1 MSPGLRGAPAGP
13 EVQERTILLSEPRAG
28 MCGDRAK
35 GMAATARG
43 PGGMVQTEER
53 VGPHGGSYS
62 LKKVM
67 GRGVGEGMQ
76 AFLFLVRLVGLLSL
90 TSRFLATS
98 ALQEGLPE
106 SVVEALLR
114 PSHVRERL
122 AGLQVRGSNFTL
134 GNMPFLILSGTIH
147 YFRVPRDYWKD
158 SLLKLKACGFNT
170 VTTHVPWNLHEPRR
184 GQFHYSGNLD
194 LIAFISLA
202 SEVDLWVI
210 LCVGPY
216 IGSDLDLGGLPS
228 WLLKDSHMKLR
239 TTHKGFTAA
248 VNHYFD
254 DLIPRIRGFQ
264 FQEEGPIIAVQME
277 NEYGSY
283 NLDKRYMPYIKNALL
298 SRGIKTMLMTADTGQ
313 GLLKG
318 HTPTVFAT
326 LHMKSIR
333 QKTYEHLS
341 SAQGPGPVMMMVYT
355 ARSLDGWGTS
365 RNTLDLHMLMESVRE
380 MLKLRFSLNF
390 YMFHGGTNFGFMGG
404 AAFPGHRLP
413 MVTSYD
419 YGALL
424 TEDGDYTPEY
434 LVFQEFFRP
443 DAGAG
448 DSGCTSPAPPSVETR
463 GSRTSPEPQDAREIL
478 TNRAPGP
485 GLWVQEDSLPL
496 VPAPMDHPWCWAGW
510 LGVAEE
516 VPSYQHQDRR
526 PKDMYAPLAAGHFI
540 SLWDTLIHQDDE
552 PVRSTGPLSME
563 QLSVNEGSGQSAGY
577 ILYETVITRGGV
589 LNSDGH
595 VKDRGQVFLDDK
607 YIGVLDDAHQKL
619 TLPSDRYKEF
629 LMLRIL
635 VENQGRL
642 ASGTS
647 MNQERKGLTGN
658 IYLNGSPLRKFKI
671 YSLEM
676 QNKFIQRKLP
686 NIWKPSFLHAVGPAF
701 FLAFLRVGSQ
711 PKDTFMSLQ
720 GWTKGV
726 VFINGQNLGRY
737 WNLGPQETLY
747 VPGPWLKPGLNE
759 IIVFEEFKSTLL
771 IYFTNTSQLGY

>member
-1 MSPGLRGAPAGP
+1 
-13 EVQERTILLSEPRAG
+13 
-28 MCGDRAK
+28 
-35 GMAATARG
+35 
-43 PGGMVQTEER
+43 
-53 VGPHGGSYS
+53 
-62 LKKVM
+62 
-67 GRGVGEGMQ
+67 MQ

-90 TSRFLATS
+90 TSRFLVTS
-98 ALQEGLPE
+98 VLQGLPE
-106 SVVEALLR
+106 SVVQALLR
-114 PSHVRERL
+114 PSSVSERL
-122 AGLQVRGSNFTL
+122 VGLQVRGSNFTL
-134 GNMPFLILSGTIH
+134 GNTPFLILSGTIH

-170 VTTHVPWNLHEPRR
+170 VTT
-184 GQFHYSGNLD
+184 
-194 LIAFISLA
+194 AFMSLA
-202 SEVDLWVI
+202 AEVDLWVI

-216 IGSDLDLGGLPS
+216 VGSDLDLGGLPRKCTLEYRERYDS
-228 WLLKDSHMKLR
+228 RLLD
-239 TTHKGFTAA
+239 
-248 VNHYFD
+248 
-254 DLIPRIRGFQ
+254 PQ

-283 NLDKRYMPYIKNALL
+283 NLDKRYMLYIKNALL

-333 QKTYEHLS
+333 QETYEQLS
-341 SAQGPGPVMMMVYT
+341 SVQVRAAQRRGQLGGT
-355 ARSLDGWGTS
+355 RSLDGWGSS
-365 RNTLDLHMLMESVRE
+365 RNTLDLHMLMASVRE
-380 MLKLRFSLNF
+380 MLQLRFSLNF

-404 AAFPGHRLP
+404 AAFRGHRLP

-424 TEDGDYTPEY
+424 TEDGDCTPEY
-434 LVFQEFFRP
+434 LAFQEFFRP
-443 DAGAG
+443 AAEI
-448 DSGCTSPAPPSVETR
+448 PSFWHR
-463 GSRTSPEPQDAREIL
+463 DG
-478 TNRAPGP
+478 
-485 GLWVQEDSLPL
+485 
-496 VPAPMDHPWCWAGW
+496 
-510 LGVAEE
+510 
-516 VPSYQHQDRR
+516 R
-526 PKDMYAPLAAGHFI
+526 PKDTYAPLAAGHFI
-540 SLWDTLIHQDDE
+540 SLWDTLIHQDE

-619 TLPSDRYKEF
+619 TLPNDRHKEF
-629 LMLRIL
+629 LALRIL

-686 NIWKPSFLHAVGPAF
+686 NIWKPSFLHTEGPAF
-701 FLAFLRVGSQ
+701 FLALLRVGSQ

-759 IIVFEEFKSTLL
+759 IVVFEEFKSTLL
-771 IYFTNTSQLGY
+771 IYFTNASQLGKRLPPRKRLWQLAASRGVCARFPVPVTHYPPQHHPCRPLRGSHGRVCCVSCCRGPWALPGRHRAGGVRSSQDARTDRARLAASVGVGPGPQCGAASSSRPVRRAASSTRSPRAGWG

>member
-28 MCGDRAK
+28 M
-35 GMAATARG
+35 
-43 PGGMVQTEER
+43 
-53 VGPHGGSYS
+53 
-62 LKKVM
+62 
-67 GRGVGEGMQ
+67 MQ
-76 AFLFLVRLVGLLSL
+76 AFLFLVRLAGLLSL
-90 TSRFLATS
+90 TSRFLVTS

-114 PSHVRERL
+114 PSHVSERL
-122 AGLQVRGSNFTL
+122 VGLQVRGSNFTL

-248 VNHYFD
+248 VNRYFD
-254 DLIPRIRGFQ
+254 DLIPKIRGFQ
-264 FQEEGPIIAVQME
+264 FQEEGPIIAMQME

-326 LHMKSIR
+326 LHMKSVR

-341 SAQGPGPVMMMVYT
+341 SAQGPGPVMMTVYT
-355 ARSLDGWGTS
+355 ARSLDGWGTP

-424 TEDGDYTPEY
+424 TEDGGYTPEY

-443 DAGAG
+443 D
-448 DSGCTSPAPPSVETR
+448 
-463 GSRTSPEPQDAREIL
+463 
-478 TNRAPGP
+478 
-485 GLWVQEDSLPL
+485 
-496 VPAPMDHPWCWAGW
+496 
-510 LGVAEE
+510 
-516 VPSYQHQDRR
+516 
-526 PKDMYAPLAAGHFI
+526 AGHFI

-607 YIGVLDDAHQKL
+607 YIGVLDDTHQKL
-619 TLPSDRYKEF
+619 TLPSDHYKEF
-629 LMLRIL
+629 LTLRIL

-686 NIWKPSFLHAVGPAF
+686 NIWKPSFLHTVGPAF
-701 FLAFLRVGSQ
+701 FLALLRVGSQ

-737 WNLGPQETLY
+737 WNVGPQETLY

>member
-28 MCGDRAK
+28 M
-35 GMAATARG
+35 
-43 PGGMVQTEER
+43 
-53 VGPHGGSYS
+53 
-62 LKKVM
+62 
-67 GRGVGEGMQ
+67 MQ
-76 AFLFLVRLVGLLSL
+76 AFLFLVRLAGLLSL
-90 TSRFLATS
+90 TSRFLVTS

-114 PSHVRERL
+114 PSHVSERL
-122 AGLQVRGSNFTL
+122 VGLQVRGSNFTL

-248 VNHYFD
+248 VNRYFD
-254 DLIPRIRGFQ
+254 DLIPKIRGFQ
-264 FQEEGPIIAVQME
+264 FQEEGPIIAMQME

-341 SAQGPGPVMMMVYT
+341 SAQGPGPVMMTVYT
-355 ARSLDGWGTS
+355 ARSLDGWGTP

-390 YMFHGGTNFGFMGG
+390 YMFHGGTNFGFTGG

-424 TEDGDYTPEY
+424 TEDGGYTPEY

-443 DAGAG
+443 DAG
-448 DSGCTSPAPPSVETR
+448 
-463 GSRTSPEPQDAREIL
+463 
-478 TNRAPGP
+478 
-485 GLWVQEDSLPL
+485 
-496 VPAPMDHPWCWAGW
+496 
-510 LGVAEE
+510 
-516 VPSYQHQDRR
+516 VPSFQHQDHR
-526 PKDMYAPLAAGHFI
+526 PKDTYAPLAAGHFI

-577 ILYETVITRGGV
+577 ILYETVITRGGI

-607 YIGVLDDAHQKL
+607 YIGVLDDTHQKL
-619 TLPSDRYKEF
+619 TLPSDHYKEF
-629 LMLRIL
+629 LTLRIL

-686 NIWKPSFLHAVGPAF
+686 NIWKPSFLHTVGPAF
-701 FLAFLRVGSQ
+701 FLALLRVGSQ

-737 WNLGPQETLY
+737 WNVGPQETLY

>member
-1 MSPGLRGAPAGP
+1 MVQQELVCAAHLPPGRRPGLGVSGTQDSCAGLPTPGPLSSKAGP
-13 EVQERTILLSEPRAG
+13 LL
-28 MCGDRAK
+28 
-35 GMAATARG
+35 AATPSR
-43 PGGMVQTEER
+43 PG
-53 VGPHGGSYS
+53 
-62 LKKVM
+62 
-67 GRGVGEGMQ
+67 
-76 AFLFLVRLVGLLSL
+76 AL
-90 TSRFLATS
+90 TSVHPVCLECRPSCSFTRPLC
-98 ALQEGLPE
+98 PC
-106 SVVEALLR
+106 SVVQALLR
-114 PSHVRERL
+114 PSHVSERL
-122 AGLQVRGSNFTL
+122 VGLQVRDSNFTL
-134 GNMPFLILSGTIH
+134 GNTPFLILSGTIH
-147 YFRVPRDYWKD
+147 YFRVPRNYWKD

-184 GQFHYSGNLD
+184 GQFQFSGNLD
-194 LIAFISLA
+194 LVAFISLA

-216 IGSDLDLGGLPS
+216 VGSDLDLGGLPS

-239 TTHKGFTAA
+239 TTYKGFTAA

-254 DLIPRIRGFQ
+254 DLIPRIREFQ
-264 FQEEGPIIAVQME
+264 FQEEGPVIAMQME

-283 NLDKRYMPYIKNALL
+283 NLDKRYMPYIKNVSAPSFPPSLHTFLTLLIPGLECVDALPP
-298 SRGIKTMLMTADTGQ
+298 Q
-313 GLLKG
+313 G
-318 HTPTVFAT
+318 T
-326 LHMKSIR
+326 S
-333 QKTYEHLS
+333 
-341 SAQGPGPVMMMVYT
+341 PVMMMVYT

-365 RNTLDLHMLMESVRE
+365 RNTLDLQMLMKGVRE
-380 MLKLRFSLNF
+380 MLQLRFSLNF

-404 AAFPGHRLP
+404 AAFPGYRLP

-434 LVFQEFFRP
+434 LVFQELFCP
-443 DAGAG
+443 DAG
-448 DSGCTSPAPPSVETR
+448 TRPALQRALGYGHWSWFPLPSL
-463 GSRTSPEPQDAREIL
+463 Q
-478 TNRAPGP
+478 
-485 GLWVQEDSLPL
+485 Q
-496 VPAPMDHPWCWAGW
+496 
-510 LGVAEE
+510 
-516 VPSYQHQDRR
+516 
-526 PKDMYAPLAAGHFI
+526 
-540 SLWDTLIHQDDE
+540 
-552 PVRSTGPLSME
+552 PVRSTEPLSME
-563 QLSVNEGSGQSAGY
+563 QLSVNQGSGQSAGY

-607 YIGVLDDAHQKL
+607 YIGVLDDMHQKL
-619 TLPSDRYKEF
+619 TLPNDRYKEF

-686 NIWKPSFLHAVGPAF
+686 NIWKPSFLHTEGPAF
-701 FLAFLRVGSQ
+701 FLALLRVGSQ
-711 PKDTFMSLQ
+711 PTDTFVSLQ

-771 IYFTNTSQLGY
+771 IYFTNTSQLGKQLPPHKRLRQLSASRGVCARFPVRSHCTHPSTSPAGLSEVPTAVSAVSPAAMPPGPFLAVTGRGPARPSQDGLS

>member
-1 MSPGLRGAPAGP
+1 
-13 EVQERTILLSEPRAG
+13 
-28 MCGDRAK
+28 
-35 GMAATARG
+35 
-43 PGGMVQTEER
+43 
-53 VGPHGGSYS
+53 
-62 LKKVM
+62 
-67 GRGVGEGMQ
+67 MQ
-76 AFLFLVRLVGLLSL
+76 AFLFLVRLAGLLSL
-90 TSRFLATS
+90 TSRFLVTS

-114 PSHVRERL
+114 PSHVSERL
-122 AGLQVRGSNFTL
+122 VGLQVRGSNFTL

-254 DLIPRIRGFQ
+254 DLIPKIRGFQ
-264 FQEEGPIIAVQME
+264 FQEEGPIIAMQME

-341 SAQGPGPVMMMVYT
+341 SAQGPGPVMMTVYT
-355 ARSLDGWGTS
+355 ARSLDGWGTP

-424 TEDGDYTPEY
+424 TEDGGYTPEY

-443 DAGAG
+443 DAG
-448 DSGCTSPAPPSVETR
+448 
-463 GSRTSPEPQDAREIL
+463 
-478 TNRAPGP
+478 
-485 GLWVQEDSLPL
+485 
-496 VPAPMDHPWCWAGW
+496 
-510 LGVAEE
+510 
-516 VPSYQHQDRR
+516 
-526 PKDMYAPLAAGHFI
+526 HFI
-540 SLWDTLIHQDDE
+540 SLWDTLIHQDDVSPLLMDE
-552 PVRSTGPLSME
+552 PVRSTGSLSME

-619 TLPSDRYKEF
+619 TLPSDHYKEF
-629 LMLRIL
+629 LTLRIL

-676 QNKFIQRKLP
+676 QNKFTQRKLP
-686 NIWKPSFLHAVGPAF
+686 NIWKPSFLHTVGPAF
-701 FLAFLRVGSQ
+701 FLALLRVGSQ

-737 WNLGPQETLY
+737 WNVGPQETLY

-771 IYFTNTSQLGY
+771 IYFTNTSQLGSHGGSHGRVCCVSCCRGPWVLPGGHRAGDARPSQDRRADPARLAASGGAGPRETTPLLLRVLRAKSHRLPLLLMGTETDVNRGVAELSRLRALSAC

>member
-13 EVQERTILLSEPRAG
+13 KVQERTILLSEPRAG
-28 MCGDRAK
+28 M
-35 GMAATARG
+35 
-43 PGGMVQTEER
+43 
-53 VGPHGGSYS
+53 
-62 LKKVM
+62 
-67 GRGVGEGMQ
+67 MQ
-76 AFLFLVRLVGLLSL
+76 AFLFLVRLAGLLSL
-90 TSRFLATS
+90 TSRFLVTS

-114 PSHVRERL
+114 PSHVSERL
-122 AGLQVRGSNFTL
+122 VGLQVRGSNFTL

-248 VNHYFD
+248 VNRYFD
-254 DLIPRIRGFQ
+254 DLIPKIRGFQ
-264 FQEEGPIIAVQME
+264 FQEEGPIIAMQME

-341 SAQGPGPVMMMVYT
+341 SAQGPGPVMMTVYT
-355 ARSLDGWGTS
+355 ARSLDGWGTP

-424 TEDGDYTPEY
+424 TEDGGYTPEY

-443 DAGAG
+443 DAG
-448 DSGCTSPAPPSVETR
+448 
-463 GSRTSPEPQDAREIL
+463 
-478 TNRAPGP
+478 
-485 GLWVQEDSLPL
+485 
-496 VPAPMDHPWCWAGW
+496 
-510 LGVAEE
+510 
-516 VPSYQHQDRR
+516 
-526 PKDMYAPLAAGHFI
+526 HFI
-540 SLWDTLIHQDDE
+540 PLWDTLIHQDDE

-607 YIGVLDDAHQKL
+607 YIGVLDDTHQKL
-619 TLPSDRYKEF
+619 TLPSDHYKEF
-629 LMLRIL
+629 LTLRIL

-686 NIWKPSFLHAVGPAF
+686 NIWKPSFLHTVGPAF
-701 FLAFLRVGSQ
+701 FLALLRVGSQ

-737 WNLGPQETLY
+737 WNVGPQETLY

>member
-1 MSPGLRGAPAGP
+1 
-13 EVQERTILLSEPRAG
+13 
-28 MCGDRAK
+28 
-35 GMAATARG
+35 
-43 PGGMVQTEER
+43 
-53 VGPHGGSYS
+53 
-62 LKKVM
+62 
-67 GRGVGEGMQ
+67 MQ
-76 AFLFLVRLVGLLSL
+76 AFLFLVRLAGLLSL
-90 TSRFLATS
+90 TSRVLVTS
-98 ALQEGLPE
+98 VLQEGLPE
-106 SVVEALLR
+106 SVVQALLR
-114 PSHVRERL
+114 PSHISERL
-122 AGLQVRGSNFTL
+122 VGLQVRGSDFTL
-134 GNMPFLILSGTIH
+134 GNTPFLILSGTIH

-194 LIAFISLA
+194 LMAFISLA

-239 TTHKGFTAA
+239 TTYKGFTTA

-264 FQEEGPIIAVQME
+264 FHEEGSIIAVQME

-283 NLDKRYMPYIKNALL
+283 NLDKGYMLYIKNALL
-298 SRGIKTMLMTADTGQ
+298 SRGIKTMLLTADTGQ

-333 QKTYEHLS
+333 KDTYEHLS
-341 SAQGPGPVMMMVYT
+341 SVQGPGPVMMMVYT

-365 RNTLDLHMLMESVRE
+365 RNTLDLHMLMHEARE
-380 MLKLRFSLNF
+380 MLQLRFSLNF

-404 AAFPGHRLP
+404 AAFRGHRLP

-434 LVFQEFFRP
+434 LVFQKLFHP
-443 DAGAG
+443 DA
-448 DSGCTSPAPPSVETR
+448 
-463 GSRTSPEPQDAREIL
+463 
-478 TNRAPGP
+478 
-485 GLWVQEDSLPL
+485 
-496 VPAPMDHPWCWAGW
+496 
-510 LGVAEE
+510 E
-516 VPSYQHQDRR
+516 VPSFRQRDCK
-526 PKDMYAPLAAGHFI
+526 PKDTYAPLAAGHFI
-540 SLWDTLIHQDDE
+540 SLWDTLIHQDDQ
-552 PVRSTGPLSME
+552 PVRSMGPLSME
-563 QLSVNEGSGQSAGY
+563 QLSVNQGNGQSTGY
-577 ILYETVITRGGV
+577 ILYETVITGGGV

-607 YIGVLDDAHQKL
+607 YIGVLDDTHQRL
-619 TLPSDRYKEF
+619 ILHNDHHKEF
-629 LMLRIL
+629 LTLRIL

-658 IYLNGSPLRKFKI
+658 IYLNSSPLRKFKI

-686 NIWKPSFLHAVGPAF
+686 NIWKPSFLHAEGPAF
-701 FLAFLRVGSQ
+701 FLALLRVGSQ
-711 PKDTFMSLQ
+711 PKDTFMSLR

-747 VPGPWLKPGLNE
+747 LPGPWLKPGLNE
-759 IIVFEEFKSTLL
+759 IIVFEEFKSALL
-771 IYFTNTSQLGY
+771 IYFSNVSRLGY

>member
-1 MSPGLRGAPAGP
+1 
-13 EVQERTILLSEPRAG
+13 
-28 MCGDRAK
+28 
-35 GMAATARG
+35 
-43 PGGMVQTEER
+43 
-53 VGPHGGSYS
+53 
-62 LKKVM
+62 
-67 GRGVGEGMQ
+67 MQ
-76 AFLFLVRLVGLLSL
+76 AFLFLVRLAGLLSL
-90 TSRFLATS
+90 TSRVLVTS
-98 ALQEGLPE
+98 VLQEGLPE
-106 SVVEALLR
+106 SAVQALLR
-114 PSHVRERL
+114 PSHISERL
-122 AGLQVRGSNFTL
+122 VGLQVRGSDFTL
-134 GNMPFLILSGTIH
+134 GNTPFLILSGTIH

-194 LIAFISLA
+194 LMAFISLA
-202 SEVDLWVI
+202 AEVDLWVI

-239 TTHKGFTAA
+239 TTYKGFTTA

-264 FQEEGPIIAVQME
+264 FHEEGSIIAVQME

-283 NLDKRYMPYIKNALL
+283 NLDKGYMPYIKNALL
-298 SRGIKTMLMTADTGQ
+298 SRGIKTMLLTADTGQ

-326 LHMKSIR
+326 LHMKGIR
-333 QKTYEHLS
+333 KDTYERLS
-341 SAQGPGPVMMMVYT
+341 SVQGPGPVMMMVYT

-365 RNTLDLHMLMESVRE
+365 RNTLDLHMLMHEARE
-380 MLKLRFSLNF
+380 MLQLRFSLNF

-404 AAFPGHRLP
+404 AAFRGHRLP
-413 MVTSYD
+413 MVTSYGKYQWAPCVCLQLPRLCGLRRGLCQQRRWELSSVHPPRSLCKNLSFHWRMIAFQCCVGFRHPAVNQPQVSTLQVGTQCCLSSQCETHLPTSHGPTHGPVCGDAALSPPSLPSRLDARTAVLCVCISVPPVARLID

-434 LVFQEFFRP
+434 LVFQKLFHP
-443 DAGAG
+443 DA
-448 DSGCTSPAPPSVETR
+448 
-463 GSRTSPEPQDAREIL
+463 
-478 TNRAPGP
+478 
-485 GLWVQEDSLPL
+485 
-496 VPAPMDHPWCWAGW
+496 
-510 LGVAEE
+510 E
-516 VPSYQHQDRR
+516 VPSFRQRDCK
-526 PKDMYAPLAAGHFI
+526 PKDTYAPLAAGHFI
-540 SLWDTLIHQDDE
+540 SLWDTLIHQDDQ
-552 PVRSTGPLSME
+552 PVRSMGPLSME
-563 QLSVNEGSGQSAGY
+563 QLSVNQGNGQSTGY
-577 ILYETVITRGGV
+577 ILYETIITEGGV

-607 YIGVLDDAHQKL
+607 YIGVLDDTHQRL
-619 TLPSDRYKEF
+619 ILHNDHHKEF
-629 LMLRIL
+629 LTLRIL

-658 IYLNGSPLRKFKI
+658 IYLNSSPLRKFKI

-686 NIWKPSFLHAVGPAF
+686 NIWKPSFLHAEGPAF
-701 FLAFLRVGSQ
+701 FLALLRVGSQ
-711 PKDTFMSLQ
+711 PKDTFMSLR

-747 VPGPWLKPGLNE
+747 LPGPWLKPGLNE
-759 IIVFEEFKSTLL
+759 IIVFEEFKSALL
-771 IYFTNTSQLGY
+771 IYFSNVSRLGY